1 MRNVRLTVS
10 IALLAQMLPAL
21 AADVEVRVIASGDVR
36 PGVYGR
42 VEIGSAPPPPLVYT
56 KPVVVIRQPRAVQVQ
71 PVYVH
76 VPPGH
81 AKQWS
86 RHCRKYDLCG
96 VPVYF
101 VKSEEYKKPKKEK
114 KEKKD

>member
-1 MRNVRLTVS
+1 MRNFRLTVS
-10 IALLAQMLPAL
+10 IALLAPMLPAL
-21 AADVEVRVIASGDVR
+21 AADVDVDVRVIASGEVR

-42 VEIGSAPPPPLVYT
+42 VDIGSAPPPPLVYA
-56 KPVVVIRQPRAVQVQ
+56 KPVVVIRPPRFAHVQ

-76 VPPGH
+76 VPPDH

-114 KEKKD
+114 KD

>member
-1 MRNVRLTVS
+1 MRNFRLAAS
-10 IALLAQMLPAL
+10 FALLAPMLPAL
-21 AADVEVRVIASGDVR
+21 AADVEVRVIASSEVK

-42 VEIGSAPPPPLVYT
+42 VEIGSAPPPPVVYF
-56 KPVVVIRQPRAVQVQ
+56 KPVTVIRPPRSVQVQ
-71 PVYVH
+71 PVYAH
-76 VPPGH
+76 VPPEH

-101 VKSEEYKKPKKEK
+101 VKSDEYKKPKKEK